1 MGIWPKSPEGKGQL
15 WTDYQKCCRQQS
27 ESGTCS
33 VHPLHFGQ
41 TIKLPERFTEL
52 WLYTSDSGRQWR
64 FISDVSDT
72 VFAWMGFTV
81 HFRVLMNYG
90 FQAQTTLAYILTDP
104 LIICVIL
111 GNDLISPVCSSVEW
125 QYRHSCLMYLRWELD
140 QLLCVQVCSTW
151 HSVLYRLLAIIFH
164 STPTQQCYK
173 YCLIDN
179 IIPSFTEARDP
190 AKIKDQKS
198 L

>member
-1 MGIWPKSPEGKGQL
+1 MIGHVAVRYHSPKKHGCCSMAAITMRTVLCCRLHMGIWPKSPEGKGQL

-90 FQAQTTLAYILTDP
+90 FQAQTTVAYILTDP

-111 GNDLISPVCSSVEW
+111 GKWSHLSSLLICGMTVSAVLSHVFAMRIRSATLCTSV
-125 QYRHSCLMYLRWELD
+125 
-140 QLLCVQVCSTW
+140 
-151 HSVLYRLLAIIFH
+151 
-164 STPTQQCYK
+164 
-173 YCLIDN
+173 
-179 IIPSFTEARDP
+179 
-190 AKIKDQKS
+190 
-198 L
+198 